1 MSAREE
7 EELSRAAEHGVELMS
22 LSNCEAT
29 SPQCVADPAVQQMA
43 GMIRAFW
50 ISQIVG
56 TIAQLGIP
64 DRLAGGALATGLLA
78 RRIACHAGA
87 THRLMRAAMELGLV
101 TSTPDGRFSLTALG
115 ETLRSDVP
123 GSMRDLAIALTAPGH
138 WLPWGRLSEAVRT
151 GRRQTPETLGAE
163 LFQYYSDNPNEGC
176 AFTGAMSVSSVQVA
190 DEIARLLDTSSA
202 KLVVDVGGASGTL
215 IAALLMKNPTLEGI
229 ILERP
234 DVVPRANTAVAER
247 RLSSRCH
254 LVGGD
259 FFVAVPEADIHL
271 LKHIIHDWDDE
282 QSILI
287 LSNCAR
293 TLRPNGRVVLVER
306 IMPEDER
313 ASQSSLSDLN
323 MLVVLPGRERTARE
337 YAGLIARAGLRLD
350 RVTDS
355 ASPLSVIE
363 ASAA

>member
-1 MSAREE
+1 
-7 EELSRAAEHGVELMS
+7 MS

-64 DRLAGGALATGLLA
+64 DRLAGGALAPGLLA

-123 GSMRDLAIALTAPGH
+123 GSMRDSAIALTAPGH

-176 AFTGAMSVSSVQVA
+176 AFTGAMSVLRVEGLVPNSTMWLCCHRSPVPWRWDSRRTRSCGRSRFWRAGFALKTLSVSTPDQ
-190 DEIARLLDTSSA
+190 ITARLAQPRTIPTRQEAVRRRIPDGSH
-202 KLVVDVGGASGTL
+202 GG
-215 IAALLMKNPTLEGI
+215 
-229 ILERP
+229 
-234 DVVPRANTAVAER
+234 V
-247 RLSSRCH
+247 LS
-254 LVGGD
+254 
-259 FFVAVPEADIHL
+259 
-271 LKHIIHDWDDE
+271 
-282 QSILI
+282 
-287 LSNCAR
+287 
-293 TLRPNGRVVLVER
+293 
-306 IMPEDER
+306 
-313 ASQSSLSDLN
+313 SQSSD
-323 MLVVLPGRERTARE
+323 A
-337 YAGLIARAGLRLD
+337 
-350 RVTDS
+350 
-355 ASPLSVIE
+355 E
-363 ASAA
+363 ACTSSGT

>member
-1 MSAREE
+1 MS
-7 EELSRAAEHGVELMS
+7 S
-22 LSNCEAT
+22 LNCEAA
-29 SPQCVADPAVQQMA
+29 SPQRVADPNVQQMA
-43 GMIRAFW
+43 DMIRAFW

-56 TIAQLGIP
+56 TLAQLGIP
-64 DRLAGGALATGLLA
+64 DRLAGGALAPGLLA
-78 RRIACHAGA
+78 RLIACHAGA

-123 GSMRDLAIALTAPGH
+123 GSMRNSAIALTAPGH

-151 GRRQTPETLGAE
+151 GRRQTQETLGAE
-163 LFQYYSDNPNEGC
+163 LFQYYSDNPNEGS
-176 AFTGAMSVSSVQVA
+176 AFTGAMTVSSIQVA
-190 DEIARLLDTSSA
+190 DEIARVLDTSSA
-202 KLVVDVGGASGTL
+202 KFVVDVGGASGTL
-215 IAALLMKNPTLEGI
+215 IAALLMMNPTLEGT

-234 DVVPRANTAVAER
+234 DVVSRAKIAVAER
-247 RLSSRCH
+247 GLSSRCH
-254 LVGGD
+254 VVEGD

-293 TLRPNGRVVLVER
+293 TLRPKGRVVLIER
-306 IMPEDER
+306 VMPEDDR
-313 ASQSSLSDLN
+313 TSQASLSDLN

-350 RVTDS
+350 RVTSS
-355 ASPLSVIE
+355 ASPFSVIE